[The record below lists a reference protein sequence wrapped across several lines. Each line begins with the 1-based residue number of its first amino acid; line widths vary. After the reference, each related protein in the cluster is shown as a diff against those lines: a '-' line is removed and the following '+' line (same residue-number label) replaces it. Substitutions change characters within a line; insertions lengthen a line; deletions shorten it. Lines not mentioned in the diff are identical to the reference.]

1 MHFSHIRHIHFR
13 NPKSIENT
21 ITNMSKPGNI
31 WRKVHGK
38 ITKKPTNFS
47 WLIED
52 KLAGS
57 GMPTSFDELDWILK
71 QGVTS
76 IVTMTEN
83 ALPEEWVSDIG
94 YLHVPTPDLTAPD
107 MDRIDTAVDFIHN
120 KISNDQAVM
129 VHCAAGMGRAGT
141 ILACYLVK
149 YQKYTAK
156 DAIKKIRKERPGSI
170 QSEIQ
175 ELAITFY
182 EKHVGN

>member
-1 MHFSHIRHIHFR
+1 MLKISTIQ
-13 NPKSIENT
+13 SIS
-21 ITNMSKPGNI
+21 MSKPGNA

-38 ITKKPTNFS
+38 ITKRPTNFS
-47 WLIED
+47 WLIEE

-57 GMPTSFDELDWILK
+57 GMPTSFEELDWVLK
-71 QGVTS
+71 QGVKS

-83 ALPEEWVSDIG
+83 ALPEKWVSEIR
-94 YLHVPTPDLTAPD
+94 YLHVPTPDLSAPD
-107 MDRIDTAVDFIHN
+107 MEKIDTAVDFIHEN
-120 KISNDQAVM
+120 ILDNQAVM

-149 YQKYTAK
+149 YHKYSSE
-156 DAIKKIRKERPGSI
+156 DAVKKIRKERPGSI

-182 EKHVGN
+182 QKHIGN

>member
-1 MHFSHIRHIHFR
+1 M
-13 NPKSIENT
+13 ENT
-21 ITNMSKPGNI
+21 IDTMSKPGNI

-47 WLIED
+47 WLIEN

-57 GMPTSFDELDWILK
+57 GIPTSFDELDWILK
-71 QGVTS
+71 QGVKS

-83 ALPEEWVSDIG
+83 ALPEEWVGDIS

-107 MDRIDTAVDFIHN
+107 MDRIDIAVDFIHK
-120 KISNDQAVM
+120 KISDDQAVM

-149 YQKYTAK
+149 YQKYSAN

-170 QSEIQ
+170 QSEVQ

-182 EKHVGN
+182 EKHVGNQ

>member
-1 MHFSHIRHIHFR
+1 
-13 NPKSIENT
+13 
-21 ITNMSKPGNI
+21 MSKPGNL

-38 ITKKPTNFS
+38 ITKRPTNFS
-47 WLIED
+47 WLIDE

-71 QGVTS
+71 QGVKS

-83 ALPEEWVSDIG
+83 SLPGEWTKDIE

-107 MDRIDTAVDFIHN
+107 MEKIDLAVEFIQE
-120 KISNDQAVM
+120 KINENQAVM

-149 YQKYTAK
+149 YHKYSAEE
-156 DAIKKIRKERPGSI
+156 AIKKIREERPGSI

-175 ELAITFY
+175 ELAISY
-182 EKHVGN
+182 YQKHIGN